1 MAQGGRHSGA
11 WKNVVLSRDE
21 QFALKRTALL
31 REAAKAF
38 SARGY
43 HDTSLVDVAK
53 ALGVTKAAL
62 YYYVSSKQEIL
73 FECHMMALDHGESAL
88 AHAEAN
94 GRTGREKILLMA
106 RHYLER
112 LTADIGSCAV
122 LAEVNALEPENRA
135 KVVARRDAFD
145 RRFRAFIEQGIAD
158 GSLRNIDPKMTV
170 FFFMGAVNWLTRWF
184 VPDGPYDG
192 ETIARMFTDLLE
204 NGIAGERSP
213 AGAPEAGEGGSAAQ

>member
-1 MAQGGRHSGA
+1 LAKGGRHSGA

-43 HDTSLVDVAK
+43 HDTSLVEVAK

-73 FECHMMALDHGESAL
+73 FECHMMALDHGEAAL
-88 AHAEAN
+88 AHAEKH
-94 GRTGREKILLMA
+94 GKTGKEKIILLA
-106 RHYLER
+106 RRYLEL

-122 LAEVNALEPENRA
+122 LAEVNSLDPENRA
-135 KVVARRDAFD
+135 KVVARRDDFD
-145 RRFRAFIEQGIAD
+145 RRFRGFIEEGMAD
-158 GSLRNIDPKMTV
+158 GSLRKIDPKMTV

-184 VPDGPYDG
+184 VPNGPYDG
-192 ETIARMFTDLLE
+192 ETIANYFADLLE
-204 NGIAGERSP
+204 HGIDNRSDA
-213 AGAPEAGEGGSAAQ
+213 AGA